1 MDISSVSKTTNSD
14 RIERLCRRKKEKIP
28 ISNDTNGE
36 KRVAYADKTD
46 ANNLIR
52 DPRIERTIHARA
64 SHSGFVGSVFDDL
77 SERALLRLR
86 YGMVVMAFAL
96 ICSMA
101 PLNALAGDLEPFK
114 AVPIPEQNPQ
124 TAEKVELG
132 KKLFFDRR
140 LSGDGT
146 MSCATCHDPELAFSD
161 GLDIS
166 LSYPTTRNWR
176 NSPTLMNVAF
186 QKYLF
191 HDGRAQTLEEQALFP
206 MMSAFEM
213 NRNLDFVEEVIRSVP
228 EYVDAFQK
236 VFGGEVTRERMA
248 MAIAAFERTLVSRN
262 TLLDRHLKGDKKAL
276 SDDAKKGLDVFRG
289 KGKCAECHYG
299 FSLSDDNF
307 YALFVPENP
316 EHQSD
321 PRIAVTRRFVAK
333 VYHFEE
339 YRTLLEDPG
348 RYLITKDKKDWKAFR
363 TPTLLD
369 ISRTAPYMHN
379 GIFPTLDDVIE
390 FFDKGGGK
398 GNAVLKPL
406 GLSAKE
412 KQYLKTFLVEAL
424 TGEPIAIEYPKL
436 P

>member
-1 MDISSVSKTTNSD
+1 MRRNSESEALISCSMQRPCHHS
-14 RIERLCRRKKEKIP
+14 EKILV
-28 ISNDTNGE
+28 INDMNDERRINSTN
-36 KRVAYADKTD
+36 KTD
-46 ANNLIR
+46 VDNFVHGPRMVR
-52 DPRIERTIHARA
+52 DIYAPAPRF
-64 SHSGFVGSVFDDL
+64 GLCGSRFSDVL
-77 SERALLRLR
+77 AGALLRLR
-86 YGMVVMAFAL
+86 FAMTVVFSAL
-96 ICSMA
+96 IFSTA
-101 PLNALAGDLEPFK
+101 PLGAFAGDLEPFK
-114 AVPIPEQNPQ
+114 DIPVPEQNPQ
-124 TAEKVELG
+124 TPEKVELG
-132 KKLFFDRR
+132 KKLFFDRQ

-146 MSCATCHDPELAFSD
+146 MSCATCHDPDRAFSD

-186 QKYLF
+186 QQYLF
-191 HDGRAQTLEEQALFP
+191 HDGRAQTLEDQALFP

-228 EYVDAFQK
+228 EYVDAFQR

-248 MAIAAFERTLVSRN
+248 MAIASFERTLVSRN
-262 TLLDRHLKGDKKAL
+262 TLLDRYLKGDEKAL
-276 SDDAKKGLDVFRG
+276 SDDAKKGLALFRG
-289 KGKCAECHYG
+289 KGKCVECHYG
-299 FSLSDDNF
+299 FSLSDNKF
-307 YALFVPENP
+307 YALLVPENP

-321 PRIAVTRRFVAK
+321 PRIAITRRFVAK
-333 VYHFEE
+333 VYHFDE
-339 YRTLLEDPG
+339 YRTLAEDPG

-379 GIFPTLDDVIE
+379 GIFPSLDEVIE

-398 GNAVLKPL
+398 GNTVLKPL

-424 TGEPIAIEYPKL
+424 TGEPVIIEYPKL